1 MVELI
6 VRVEDTKRIFLCS
19 PVVSKH
25 QVYLKVIPS
34 SPCYRSDSVV
44 WLSVTL
50 SKHIYSLIRVASP
63 DTKYLICKFGY
74 FLIIFSCEPDNRH
87 RPVYNSCLNILIA
100 LKPYLFSKSCPC
112 HREFIVSSLEMVVC
126 KDGAANYREVSI
138 GACHIMRKL
147 LSKFK
152 EL

>member
-1 MVELI
+1 M
-6 VRVEDTKRIFLCS
+6 EDTKRIFLCS

-25 QVYLKVIPS
+25 QVYLKVISS

-44 WLSVTL
+44 WLPVTL
-50 SKHIYSLIRVASP
+50 SKHIHSLIRVASP
-63 DTKYLICKFGY
+63 YAKYLVCKFSY
-74 FLIIFSCEPDNRH
+74 FLIIFSCKPDNRH

-112 HREFIVSSLEMVVC
+112 HRKFIVSSLKMVVC

>member
-1 MVELI
+1 M
-6 VRVEDTKRIFLCS
+6 EDSKRIFHCGS
-19 PVVSKH
+19 VVSKH
-25 QVYLKVIPS
+25 QVYLKVISS

-50 SKHIYSLIRVASP
+50 SKHIYSLICVTSP
-63 DTKYLICKFGY
+63 YAKYLICKFRY
-74 FLIIFSCEPDNRH
+74 FLIIFSCKPDNRH
-87 RPVYNSCLNILIA
+87 RPVYNSSLNILIA

-112 HREFIVSSLEMVVC
+112 HREFIVSSLKMVVGE
-126 KDGAANYREVSI
+126 DGAANYREVSI